1 MLIKYYRDLERGK
14 VMDRYIEFI
23 KEKNPSIIIEKY
35 NFNCE
40 GQNNDIVI
48 INHEYV
54 FKFPKYPEGIEK
66 LKREID
72 VLDIL
77 NRYISLDIP
86 KGKYFNVDA
95 LKVGQVYCGYK
106 MIKGVSFGNEI
117 YNNVEDK
124 KNIAV
129 QLATFLKQLHSIP
142 VKEVRSCS
150 VKIIDNR
157 SEWESVFNRIQEK
170 LFSFM
175 KKESQE
181 LIYDNFNRFLN
192 QNFKIMNTL
201 IHGDF
206 GPSNIIFDLDKQII
220 SGIIDFNDVSIGDP
234 ASDIAS
240 LIGPFGY
247 GKAFVKSFESI
258 YPNIEELLQ
267 RAEFYASTFALQ
279 EALFGI
285 EYGDKKAFNAGIKQ
299 YL

>member
-1 MLIKYYRDLERGK
+1 MEK
-14 VMDRYIEFI
+14 YIELI

-40 GQNNDIVI
+40 GQNNDVVI
-48 INHEYV
+48 INDDYV
-54 FKFPKYPEGIEK
+54 FKFPKYQEGIEK

-72 VLDIL
+72 VLDVL
-77 NRYISLDIP
+77 NRYITLDIP
-86 KGKYFNVDA
+86 RGKYINVDV
-95 LKVGQVYCGYK
+95 LEVGQVYCGYK
-106 MIKGVSFGNEI
+106 MINGVSFRKEI
-117 YNNVEDK
+117 FK
-124 KNIAV
+124 KVKDSKDITT

-142 VKEVRSCS
+142 VEEVQSCG
-150 VKIIDNR
+150 VKIIDNH
-157 SEWESVFNRIQEK
+157 SEWESLFNRIQEK
-170 LFSFM
+170 LFPFM
-175 KKESQE
+175 KKESQK
-181 LIYDNFNRFLN
+181 LIYHNFNSFLN
-192 QNFKIMNTL
+192 QNFNIENTL

-206 GPSNIIFDLDKQII
+206 GPSNIIFDLDKQRI

-240 LIGPFGY
+240 LTGPFGY
-247 GKAFVKSFESI
+247 GVDFVKSFELI

-285 EYGDKKAFNAGIKQ
+285 EYGDKKAFKAGIKQ

>member
-1 MLIKYYRDLERGK
+1 
-14 VMDRYIEFI
+14 
-23 KEKNPSIIIEKY
+23 
-35 NFNCE
+35 
-40 GQNNDIVI
+40 
-48 INHEYV
+48 
-54 FKFPKYPEGIEK
+54 
-66 LKREID
+66 
-72 VLDIL
+72 
-77 NRYISLDIP
+77 
-86 KGKYFNVDA
+86 
-95 LKVGQVYCGYK
+95 
-106 MIKGVSFGNEI
+106 MIKGVSFRKEI
-117 YNNVEDK
+117 FNNVQEKED
-124 KNIAV
+124 ISI

-142 VKEVRSCS
+142 VEEVRSCG

-157 SEWESVFNRIQEK
+157 NEWESLFNRIKEK

-192 QNFKIMNTL
+192 QNISITNTF

-206 GPSNIIFDLDKQII
+206 GPSNIIFDLDKQRI

-247 GKAFVKSFESI
+247 GEDFVKSFESI
-258 YPNIEELLQ
+258 YPNIEQLLQ

-285 EYGDKKAFNAGIKQ
+285 EFEDKKAFNAGIKQ